1 MKELYVGLLDLG
13 LTFLRQFVGSL
24 TKQNAPVEVID
35 AVQASIAA
43 LEAHQN
49 DVMTKADWEAQRG

>member
-13 LTFLRQFVGSL
+13 LSFLRQFVASL
-24 TKQNAPVEVID
+24 TKQKAPTEVID
-35 AVQASIAA
+35 AVQASVDA

-49 DVMTKADWEAQRG
+49 DVLSKADWEAQRG

>member
-13 LTFLRQFVGSL
+13 LSFLRQYLTSL
-24 TKQNAPVEVID
+24 TKQKAPAEVID
-35 AVQASIAA
+35 AVQASVAA

-49 DVMTKADWEAQRG
+49 DVLSKADWEARRG